1 MVKLNN
7 LYHHEVDIYSLPG
20 FVPQIVDEDYLRKLG
35 VTALPSAE
43 TLEGLKRGSE
53 IFQRRMQQRCV
64 IPVPQLALDEI
75 PELFHRHHI
84 PDDLHHFLIQFILVQ
99 GRLKTAEMFLVNLL
113 SVLASVVKVIL
124 VLAGFLIL
132 PPPYRPGHPGT
143 ADRTFQNPG

>member
-53 IFQRRMQQRCV
+53 IFKGECSSAV
-64 IPVPQLALDEI
+64 
-75 PELFHRHHI
+75 
-84 PDDLHHFLIQFILVQ
+84 
-99 GRLKTAEMFLVNLL
+99 
-113 SVLASVVKVIL
+113 
-124 VLAGFLIL
+124 
-132 PPPYRPGHPGT
+132 
-143 ADRTFQNPG
+143 